1 VGFRLAQTGYNS
13 SMESSPTPTGP
24 DVNRLIVPEELLKQV
39 HDAKE
44 RFRLSR
50 ENLEKAMDDT
60 DYDHGQHVDNRFAD
74 VRKAEREMEE
84 LTAKVQEILGRK
96 V

>member
-1 VGFRLAQTGYNS
+1 
-13 SMESSPTPTGP
+13 MESLPTPTGP
-24 DVNRLIVPEELLKQV
+24 DVNRLIVPEELLAQV
-39 HDAKE
+39 HDARE

-50 ENLEKAMDDT
+50 ENLEMAMDDT
-60 DYDHGQHVDNRFAD
+60 DYDHGRHVVDRFAE
-74 VRKAEREMEE
+74 VRKAERELEE